1 MKKNTESI
9 FFQTIGLIAILII
22 VIGGYSLY
30 TDKQNKKDDNDSGM
44 NKSPIIEKINVIGT
58 YKVKKDKNSK
68 LIIKEH
74 GEYELSINLCSGY
87 LTINGRYEQ
96 IDKSLRLINDMNNEE
111 YENLNNNRE
120 ISFTIVDENTI
131 RLDEDLECLHQKTLF
146 EK

>member
-9 FFQTIGLIAILII
+9 FFQTIGLVAILII

-30 TDKQNKKDDNDSGM
+30 TDKQTKKNDNDSGM

-74 GEYELSINLCSGY
+74 GEYELPRSRGVAGKQRNRQSRHDHRHRL
-87 LTINGRYEQ
+87 LQYE
-96 IDKSLRLINDMNNEE
+96 
-111 YENLNNNRE
+111 
-120 ISFTIVDENTI
+120 
-131 RLDEDLECLHQKTLF
+131 H
-146 EK
+146 